1 MDYDKV
7 WESMNSLEGTICN
20 ACSVR
25 EVIESAITAL
35 EERDYKKAEALM
47 NASYQF
53 LKYFIDDFDTHFK
66 VAWDETIGKIKKE
79 EPCMPEWGHSDM
91 EYLAKQ
97 TPEEKP
103 LNLGGVSYTYD
114 EAFAAGWEQ
123 SLDGCWH
130 PPKEDKV
137 LKWQLPVELHPS
149 GEYYFTLPDDLLE
162 AAGIKEGDELI
173 WEEKEDGSFLLK
185 K

>member
-25 EVIESAITAL
+25 EVIETAIVAL
-35 EERDYKKAEALM
+35 EERNYKKAEALM

-53 LKYFIDDFDTHFK
+53 LKYFIDDFDTHFR
-66 VAWDETIGKIKKE
+66 VAWDETIGKINRE
-79 EPCMPEWGHSDM
+79 DPCMPEWGHSDM
-91 EYLAKQ
+91 EYLAKKP
-97 TPEEKP
+97 PEE
-103 LNLGGVSYTYD
+103 
-114 EAFAAGWEQ
+114 
-123 SLDGCWH
+123 DGDNKIIYGNGYIIT
-130 PPKEDKV
+130 PPPKTKEDKV

-162 AAGIKEGDELI
+162 ATGWKDGDELI
-173 WEEKEDGSFLLK
+173 RQEQEDGSVLLK

>member
-7 WESMNSLEGTICN
+7 WEVMNSLEGTICN

-25 EVIESAITAL
+25 EVIETAITAL
-35 EERDYKKAEALM
+35 EEREYKKAEALM

-53 LKYFIDDFDTHFK
+53 LQYFIDDFDKHFR
-66 VAWDETIGKIKKE
+66 VAWDETVGKCKKE
-79 EPCMPEWGHSDM
+79 DPWGHSDM

-97 TPEEKP
+97 PPEE
-103 LNLGGVSYTYD
+103 NEDDQTIYGNGYIIR
-114 EAFAAGWEQ
+114 
-123 SLDGCWH
+123 
-130 PPKEDKV
+130 PPSKTNENKV
-137 LKWQLPVELHPS
+137 IKWQLPVELHPS

-162 AAGIKEGDELI
+162 ATGWKEGDELV
-173 WEEKEDGSFLLK
+173 WEEKDGSFLLK

>member
-7 WESMNSLEGTICN
+7 WESINSLEGTICN

-25 EVIESAITAL
+25 EVIETAITAL

-66 VAWDETIGKIKKE
+66 VAWKETVNECIKEDPWGLYRDVEYPGEQPLEESGDNEIIYENGYIIKPPPKKE
-79 EPCMPEWGHSDM
+79 S
-91 EYLAKQ
+91 
-97 TPEEKP
+97 
-103 LNLGGVSYTYD
+103 
-114 EAFAAGWEQ
+114 
-123 SLDGCWH
+123 
-130 PPKEDKV
+130 KV
-137 LKWQLPVELHPS
+137 LKWQLLVELHPS

-162 AAGIKEGDELI
+162 ATGWKEGDELV